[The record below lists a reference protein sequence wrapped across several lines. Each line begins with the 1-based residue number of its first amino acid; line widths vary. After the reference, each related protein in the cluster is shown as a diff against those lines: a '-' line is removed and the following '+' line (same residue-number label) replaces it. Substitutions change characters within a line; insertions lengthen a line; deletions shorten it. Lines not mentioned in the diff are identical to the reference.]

1 MLDNKSQKNL
11 SSLPSNY
18 EVMTEEERN
27 EWTSALAQ
35 EILEK
40 FRQQKGKARR
50 GLSCL
55 KGGSTWWN
63 RLQTQMCSG

>member
-1 MLDNKSQKNL
+1 MPDNKSQKNL

-18 EVMTEEERN
+18 EVVTEEERN

-40 FRQQKGKARR
+40 FRQQKG
-50 GLSCL
+50 
-55 KGGSTWWN
+55 
-63 RLQTQMCSG
+63 